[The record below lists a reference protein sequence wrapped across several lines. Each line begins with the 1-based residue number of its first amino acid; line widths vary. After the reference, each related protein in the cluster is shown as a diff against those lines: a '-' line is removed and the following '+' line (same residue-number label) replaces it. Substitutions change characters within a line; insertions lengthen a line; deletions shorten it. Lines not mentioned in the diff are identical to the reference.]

1 LHWDTSA
8 KISRSP
14 DIKKPTRGCSV
25 KEQYHYLF
33 KSPIDSFFALIPSI
47 FWEVFCE
54 EINRYASECLK
65 RKSTRQISGYIWKAV
80 TLNEILTYF
89 AILIF
94 SMLYPQTG
102 RRVGTAWKNQQVNT
116 WTAYM
121 TLGRF
126 TQINSMLHFNNNVD
140 QDGLAKDSLHKI
152 RPLLKILKKTLGRYA
167 VQVSLQNVHDAMLR
181 NH

>member
-1 LHWDTSA
+1 
-8 KISRSP
+8 
-14 DIKKPTRGCSV
+14 
-25 KEQYHYLF
+25 
-33 KSPIDSFFALIPSI
+33 
-47 FWEVFCE
+47 
-54 EINRYASECLK
+54 
-65 RKSTRQISGYIWKAV
+65 V